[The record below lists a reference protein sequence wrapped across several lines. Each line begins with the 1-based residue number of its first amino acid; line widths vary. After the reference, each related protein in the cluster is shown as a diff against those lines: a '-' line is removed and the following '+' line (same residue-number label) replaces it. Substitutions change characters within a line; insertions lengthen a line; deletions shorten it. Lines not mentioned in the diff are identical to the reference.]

1 VIRLVGTKL
10 HFVNLQE
17 GIYKIWISCTDYVAP
32 WRPPELPS
40 SSIYTPWLHSQTL
53 PMMPITLTIRSNPNA
68 KPRGC
73 GACQGPHIATLPGQ
87 WINATELQA
96 ECGRDVLGAI
106 HEWFEDDFVW
116 AARECTYPFRSRAN
130 FLEHF
135 AGANILFAGDSTV
148 SKDLRTILDNHMP
161 LWNNCIASF
170 APFLACDDAYIAWFL
185 SLLCCTCHP

>member
-1 VIRLVGTKL
+1 MKL
-10 HFVNLQE
+10 DFVNLQE

-32 WRPPELPS
+32 WRPPELPT

-53 PMMPITLTIRSNPNA
+53 PMLPLTLTIRSNPNV

-73 GACQGPHIATLPGQ
+73 KACQGPHIATLPGQ

-116 AARECTYPFRSRAN
+116 AARDCTYPFRSRAD
-130 FLEHF
+130 FLERF

-148 SKDLRTILDNHMP
+148 SNGLHTTLNNCMP
-161 LWNNCIASF
+161 LRSIASF
-170 APFLACDDAYIAWFL
+170 CLLLFLAIDDAFMA
-185 SLLCCTCHP
+185 